1 MLTVLK
7 SIHHNPNAIMKHRR
21 RSVCRP
27 GRFREL
33 TSTRRPSD
41 VDRVT
46 FPSPLHPSFPYAR
59 LDSAAPRA
67 ARRHST

>member
-7 SIHHNPNAIMKHRR
+7 SIHHIPNAIMKHRR

-46 FPSPLHPSFPYAR
+46 SPLPPSFPYAR